1 MDNKKIGQFISNARK
16 KKVLT
21 QKQLADK
28 LYITDKAIS
37 KCNITILWW
46 TNWYDINDNWIN
58 YTEIKDLDIP
68 KSLTYT
74 DACLYNKTNN
84 EYNIV
89 PKVVG
94 EYEMYLMLYHKE
106 AKTFELIVYKYVVE

>member
-46 TNWYDINDNWIN
+46 TN
-58 YTEIKDLDIP
+58 
-68 KSLTYT
+68 
-74 DACLYNKTNN
+74 
-84 EYNIV
+84 
-89 PKVVG
+89 
-94 EYEMYLMLYHKE
+94 
-106 AKTFELIVYKYVVE
+106 